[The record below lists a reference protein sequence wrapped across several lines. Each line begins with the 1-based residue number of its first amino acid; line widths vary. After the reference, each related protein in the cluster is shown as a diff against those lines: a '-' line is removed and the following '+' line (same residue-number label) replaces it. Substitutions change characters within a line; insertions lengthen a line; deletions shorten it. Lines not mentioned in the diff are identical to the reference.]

1 VERLRTE
8 YGRSSRL
15 YSAADFI
22 PCAAAPLRAV
32 CSSEVH
38 AVALRVVGL
47 VPFTAQP
54 AHDILDEERRAKQ
67 TKEDLVTRSSYVAAA
82 SDSLVNFLPSFFGV
96 GEADAPVAN
105 PQIAAAA
112 AAASLNADEEADRK
126 MASSGLKMTDEEVG
140 HFAAREAIKFY
151 KNTNGDR
158 LLLQERTKLNKIGR
172 DLKWATQTSGGVMKR
187 FQCHASSDV
196 HRAYQ
201 AAIKAKNV
209 AVTKNKEKR
218 KKTKEV
224 NAAAKLEQ
232 MKARCV
238 AALVKGQQLKWVQVE
253 IMKRTNF
260 SVPDLIALAVVDGGL
275 TIKKETKKEVLLV
288 MANYLDLKRATIPRQ
303 QRGAATANPHCP
315 TN

>member
-1 VERLRTE
+1 M
-8 YGRSSRL
+8 
-15 YSAADFI
+15 
-22 PCAAAPLRAV
+22 
-32 CSSEVH
+32 
-38 AVALRVVGL
+38 
-47 VPFTAQP
+47 
-54 AHDILDEERRAKQ
+54 
-67 TKEDLVTRSSYVAAA
+67 
-82 SDSLVNFLPSFFGV
+82 
-96 GEADAPVAN
+96 GEAVAPVAN

-201 AAIKAKNV
+201 AAIKAKNA

-288 MANYLDLKRATIPRQ
+288 MANYLDTKRATIPRQ